1 MLQVFGWLKG
11 YGTGTRHSFFNNSS
25 KGGDDGS
32 KQVITP

>member
-1 MLQVFGWLKG
+1 MLQVLDWLNG
-11 YGTGTRHSFFNNSS
+11 YGTGTRDSFFNNSS